1 MAAEITGLEA
11 TLMRKVTSYLF
22 ISLDGVVEAPDTFV
36 RSDLYEDFDPL
47 TAEMIA
53 EQDAVLLGRKT
64 YDDWSVFWPQS
75 TIEPFATFI
84 NNTPKYIVSKTLQS
98 VDWHQSNLI
107 AGNLGDEIAVLKR
120 QPGKTIGVHGS
131 VSLVQSLLTAGL
143 LDELKFTLVPAVAG
157 HGRRLLSRDGEPIQL
172 TLESTRATPRGL
184 QCMIFRP
191 RA

>member
-1 MAAEITGLEA
+1 
-11 TLMRKVTSYLF
+11 MRKVTSYLF

-107 AGNLGDEIAVLKR
+107 AGNLGDEIAALKR
-120 QPGKTIGVHGS
+120 QSGKTIGVHGS
-131 VSLVQSLLTAGL
+131 ISLVQSLLTAGL
-143 LDELKFTLVPAVAG
+143 LDELRFTLVPAVAG

-184 QCMIFRP
+184 QYMIFRP